1 MAQTVGEIEVLI
13 GGDAADLEKELREA
27 EAVIKKLADRL
38 TKQGD
43 KLSEAASKGAK
54 AAADH
59 AKKTSD
65 SLLQVGQSATMAG
78 SQLTDRLTRPI
89 LDFAKESVNAAAEFQ
104 SAMSVLQQASGATGA
119 EMEKLRG
126 IARQLGTDASL
137 PGVAAKDALDAAVA
151 LSKGGLAVADTAG
164 AMRGA
169 LLLAKAAGEGFAESA
184 DFMATALASFGLAGN
199 NAAKIAD
206 LLAGAANKSTSEVS
220 DMRLGFTQASA
231 VFRSANQRVETLA
244 ATLGLMANAGIRGS
258 DAGTSL
264 KSMLMALM
272 APSSS
277 AAKAIDALNIKLYD
291 SQGRFKQMPD
301 LIGELNK
308 AFDGLSEKDRNSKM
322 GQIFG
327 SDGIRSA
334 MILMRNGEA
343 GLNKFIEAISKQGS
357 AAAAAAARMG
367 PYERALE
374 GFNNKMDD
382 LKLTLGERFLPQ
394 LTVVL
399 DKLSIAVSRFAALPE
414 PVQQATI
421 ALAGLAAVAGPILLF
436 VGSIASAAGS
446 IGALFGAGG
455 LLASGGAVATALAGV
470 GAVLTGPVGI
480 AIAVVVA
487 AVAGL
492 AVAWQN
498 NFLGIREATAE
509 FVLWIQ
515 PYVATFA
522 ANLAKLFSTLSAS
535 ITASWSGL
543 TRNLTEWSA
552 EWAPIIGAAFGNI
565 SKAVVFALDLIS
577 KAIEYRFGWIADFF
591 DAHGETIMRIYG
603 AAWQFIEKTVGV
615 ALGTIGDLIKAALQL
630 IGGDF
635 AGFQV
640 TTAGIFTRIAEH
652 TTRIW
657 KGIAIS
663 LRELGKMAIE
673 GLLSGMQGAQQ
684 RVTQFVSN
692 LGAQVVSAFKNVMQI
707 RSPSRVMQE
716 MGRFVVEGLAD
727 GLIGGVAR
735 VAEISRMLAMA
746 SKAGFDKVEL
756 LTGESLRGYISRI
769 DESYKAYE
777 AVLGRFK
784 TSIATLSDPRS
795 KTAEWLG
802 IELKYYKSIG
812 DELQKNLVRM
822 KLQEAVLLRQVRLL
836 PGRMGVAFGPGN
848 KTSFEQP
855 ISTGVSD
862 DLLDRLADSM
872 AQSIPRAEDVLGP
885 VQLSEAAMSD
895 LANAM
900 NATYAGAYALLDK
913 NTQKARE
920 FAEVMQSVA
929 SAGLGAMQGMIDD
942 IWDNGFSNL
951 FENVTRGFSDML
963 SEMARAYI
971 QSQVFNA
978 FSGFLNNALG
988 IPARAMGGPVS
999 GGQPYLVGE
1008 RGPELFVPSSSGR
1021 VEPNSSLGGTTVI
1034 NITVNLTGGGDPGS
1048 MKRSGQQVAA
1058 EVARQVDQARRRS

>member
-43 KLSEAASKGAK
+43 KLAEAASKGAK

-78 SQLTDRLTRPI
+78 AQLTDRLTRPI
-89 LDFAKESVNAAAEFQ
+89 LDFAKESVNAAADFQ

-151 LSKGGLAVADTAG
+151 LSKGGLSVADTAG

-169 LLLAKAAGEGFAESA
+169 LLLATAASEGFAESA
-184 DFMATALASFGLAGN
+184 DFMATALASFGLEGKHASR
-199 NAAKIAD
+199 IAD
-206 LLAGAANKSTSEVS
+206 LLAESANKSTSEVS

-231 VFRSANQRVETLA
+231 VFRSANQTVDTLA
-244 ATLGLMANAGIRGS
+244 ASLGLMANAGIRGS

-277 AAKAIDALNIKLYD
+277 AAKMIDALNIELYD
-291 SQGRFKQMPD
+291 AGGRFKQMPA
-301 LIGELNK
+301 IITELNTALSK
-308 AFDGLSEKDRNSKM
+308 LSEENRNAAM

-334 MILMRNGEA
+334 MILMRSGQSGFEQFVDLIN
-343 GLNKFIEAISKQGS
+343 KQG
-357 AAAAAAARMG
+357 AAAAAAAAKMG
-367 PYERALE
+367 PYDRALQKL
-374 GFNNKMDD
+374 NNSLDE
-382 LKLTLGERFLPQ
+382 LKLTMGERFLPQ
-394 LTVVL
+394 LTVTL
-399 DKLSIAVSRFAALPE
+399 DRLNVAVARFSALPE

-421 ALAGLAAVAGPILLF
+421 AFAGLAAATGPILLF
-436 VGSIASAAGS
+436 VGAIASAVGS

-455 LLASGGAVATALAGV
+455 LLASGGAVATSLTGIA
-470 GAVLTGPVGI
+470 AVLTGPVGI

-487 AVAGL
+487 AVAAL
-492 AVAWQN
+492 ALAWNN
-498 NFLGIREATAE
+498 NFGGIREKTAE
-509 FVLWIQ
+509 FVAWIG
-515 PYVATFA
+515 PHVAKMAESVRAGFEQ
-522 ANLAKLFSTLSAS
+522 AS
-535 ITASWSGL
+535 
-543 TRNLTEWSA
+543 
-552 EWAPIIGAAFGNI
+552 EWARGVWSNISTWFEATSKEWGPILDRAFGNI
-565 SKAVVFALDLIS
+565 SKIVMFVLGPLIEAIKRNFEGIS
-577 KAIEYRFGWIADFF
+577 KYFAQNGDNIKDILTRVWNAIY
-591 DAHGETIMRIYG
+591 
-603 AAWQFIEKTVGV
+603 KTVSEG
-615 ALGTIGDLIKAALQL
+615 LQTIGDIVKIALQL
-630 IGGDF
+630 IGLDF
-635 AGFQV
+635 AG
-640 TTAGIFTRIAEH
+640 AGKTLQGIWTRMWGGMRERAEAMIGVFKSFG
-652 TTRIW
+652 TLIMNGLINGFNAARDRVIGVV
-657 KGIAIS
+657 KS
-663 LRELGKMAIE
+663 LGDNI
-673 GLLSGMQGAQQ
+673 QN
-684 RVTQFVSN
+684 T
-692 LGAQVVSAFKNVMQI
+692 FKSVMQI
-707 RSPSRVMQE
+707 RSPSRVMEE

-756 LTGESLRGYISRI
+756 LTGESLRGYIGRI
-769 DESYKAYE
+769 DQAYQAYE

-784 TSIATLSDPRS
+784 TSISTLSDPRS
-795 KTAEWLG
+795 KTADWLG

-812 DELQKNLVRM
+812 EELQKNLVRM
-822 KLQEAVLLRQVRLL
+822 KLQEAILLRQVRLL

-855 ISTGVSD
+855 VSTGVSD

-872 AQSIPRAEDVLGP
+872 AQSIPRSEDILGP
-885 VQLSEAAMSD
+885 VQLSESAMSD

-900 NATYAGAYALLDK
+900 SATYGGVGALIEQ

-920 FAEVMQSVA
+920 FADVMQNVA
-929 SAGLGAMQGMIDD
+929 SAGLSAMQGMIDD

-963 SEMARAYI
+963 SEMARSYI

-978 FSGFLNNALG
+978 FSGVLNNALG

-1021 VEPNSSLGGTTVI
+1021 VEPNSSLGGTTNI
-1034 NITVNLTGGGDPGS
+1034 YITVNLTGGSAADR
-1048 MKRSGQQVAA
+1048 RSGQQIAS
-1058 EVARQVDQARRRS
+1058 EVAQRVEQARRRS

>member
-13 GGDAADLEKELREA
+13 GGDAADLEKEIREA
-27 EAVIKKLADRL
+27 EAILKKVAEKLS
-38 TKQGD
+38 KQGD
-43 KLSEAASKGAK
+43 KVAEAAGKGAR
-54 AAADH
+54 AAAEH
-59 AKKTSD
+59 AQKMSS

-78 SQLTDRLTRPI
+78 AQLTDRLTRPI
-89 LDFAKESVNAAAEFQ
+89 LDFAKESVNAAADFQ

-169 LLLAKAAGEGFAESA
+169 LLLATAAGEGFAESA
-184 DFMATALASFGLAGN
+184 DFMATALASFGLAGS

-231 VFRSANQRVETLA
+231 VFRSANQTVDTLA
-244 ATLGLMANAGIRGS
+244 ASLGLMANAGIRGS

-277 AAKAIDALNIKLYD
+277 AAKMIDALNIELYD
-291 SQGRFKQMPD
+291 AEGRFKQLPA
-301 LIGELNK
+301 IIAELNTALGK
-308 AFDGLSEKDRNSKM
+308 LTEENRNAAM

-334 MILMRNGEA
+334 TILMRTGTEEMVKFRNEISQT
-343 GLNKFIEAISKQGS
+343 GLAQD
-357 AAAAAAARMG
+357 AAAAKMTGYNGSMAK
-367 PYERALE
+367 L
-374 GFNNKMDD
+374 NNSLDE
-382 LKLTLGERFLPQ
+382 LRLTLGERFLPK
-394 LTVVL
+394 LTEAS
-399 DKLSIAVSRFAALPE
+399 DKVTIAVSKFLTLPE
-414 PVQQATI
+414 PIQNAAI
-421 ALAGLAAVAGPILLF
+421 AFVGLAAAVGPVLLL
-436 VGSIASAAGS
+436 VGSIASAVGS

-455 LLASGGAVATALAGV
+455 LLASGGAVATSLTGIA
-470 GAVLTGPVGI
+470 AVLTGPVGI
-480 AIAVVVA
+480 AIAAVVA
-487 AVAGL
+487 SVAAL
-492 AVAWQN
+492 ALAWN
-498 NFLGIREATAE
+498 TNFGGIREKTAE
-509 FVLWIQ
+509 FVAWIA
-515 PYVATFA
+515 PHI
-522 ANLAKLFSTLSAS
+522 AKMAESVRAGFEQAS
-535 ITASWSGL
+535 
-543 TRNLTEWSA
+543 
-552 EWAPIIGAAFGNI
+552 EWARGVWSKVTTWFEATTKEWGPIIEKAFGNI
-565 SKAVVFALDLIS
+565 SKAVMFVLGPLIEAVKQSFEGIS
-577 KAIEYRFGWIADFF
+577 KFF
-591 DAHGETIMRIYG
+591 AQNGDNIKDVLTRVWNVIY
-603 AAWQFIEKTVGV
+603 KTVSD
-615 ALGTIGDLIKAALQL
+615 ALQNIGDIVKVVLQV

-635 AGFQV
+635 SGAGKTLQ
-640 TTAGIFTRIAEH
+640 GIWERMWGGMRERAEAM
-652 TTRIW
+652 IGVF
-657 KGIAIS
+657 KS
-663 LRELGKMAIE
+663 LGKMIID
-673 GLLSGMQGAQQ
+673 GLINGFNAARD
-684 RVTQFVSN
+684 RVMGVVKS
-692 LGAQVVSAFKNVMQI
+692 LGENIQNTFKSVMQI
-707 RSPSRVMQE
+707 RSPSRVMEE
-716 MGRFVVEGLAD
+716 MGRFVVDGLAN
-727 GLIGGVAR
+727 GLIGGIER
-735 VAEISRMLAMA
+735 VAEISNMLALA

-756 LTGESLRGYISRI
+756 LSGESLRGYISRI

-784 TSIATLSDPRS
+784 TSIATLSDPRA

-802 IELKYYKSIG
+802 IELRYYKNIG
-812 DELQKNLVRM
+812 EELQKNLVRM
-822 KLQEAVLLRQVRLL
+822 KFMEAALLRQVRIL
-836 PGRMGVAFGPGN
+836 PGRMGVAFGPGS
-848 KTSFEQP
+848 KPSFEQP

-885 VQLSEAAMSD
+885 VQLSESAMSD

-900 NATYAGAYALLDK
+900 NATYAGAYALIDK

-920 FAEVMQSVA
+920 FADVMQSVA
-929 SAGLGAMQGMIDD
+929 SAGLNALQGMVDD

-963 SEMARAYI
+963 SDMARQWV

-978 FSGFLNNALG
+978 FSGVLNNALG

-1008 RGPELFVPSSSGR
+1008 RGPEVFVPSGSGSIT
-1021 VEPNSSLGGTTVI
+1021 PNHALGATVI
-1034 NITVNLTGGGDPGS
+1034 NITVHMTGSGDPGS
-1048 MKRSGQQVAA
+1048 MQRSGQQIAS
-1058 EVARQVDQARRRS
+1058 EIARRIETAKRRS